1 MHTIFLYGIGFLTEF
16 STTEI
21 SSQMI
26 AVMDFADKY
35 FQVSKQEL

>member
-1 MHTIFLYGIGFLTEF
+1 MHTFSLYDIGFLTEF
-16 STTEI
+16 STTKN

-26 AVMDFADKY
+26 VVMGFADKY